1 MDHPGYLRSLVRP
14 LRLDEPAAG
23 SLASRGLL
31 GAIGI
36 GVQGIQRFL
45 ITFLVAH
52 VAGRDA
58 VGVVAT
64 AVSTALLLSLLWPT
78 TAGSTASKFVAMA
91 RGAGDTVLTRA
102 VAAQLARRTVAT
114 TLLLAA
120 AAVPLWMVL
129 DGGSPADAACVAAL
143 VIGYCGYSFTRGL
156 QFGVGQ
162 VPRATAWDI
171 LSAAGG
177 LAGLVVVLLAGGR
190 GPVLLLPLAAA
201 YGLYTVAGWPHGA
214 RGRPAAALRRELDE
228 FVALGVLGTVAST
241 GLLQLSLLVA
251 RIVAGTAGAG
261 QYAVALSL
269 ATPASLLAGSLSLV
283 LFPSMAEAW
292 GRGDIEGLRRQTD
305 QATRA
310 LIVVMVSVFGA
321 LVLCSRLLVAVL
333 YRAEYRPAA
342 DVLPVLL
349 MAVLAT
355 TLAVATVNALTTR
368 SRRGVVVASGAAVV
382 GMLVGIVVWA
392 VLAPHYGIMGVAI
405 GYLCGTATIAAIPFG
420 AVWRGE
426 HHEWATLTGRLIAGL
441 VLIVALVVVQ
451 RALATSLWTDPAF
464 AAVFVLG
471 WAVLMHRDIGMAT
484 GMLRARRRR
493 ATG

>member
-1 MDHPGYLRSLVRP
+1 MRSMVRP

-31 GAIGI
+31 GAVGV
-36 GVQGIQRFL
+36 GVQGVQRFL

-78 TAGSTASKFVAMA
+78 TTGSAASKFVAIA
-91 RGAGDTVLTRA
+91 RGAGDKVQTRV
-102 VAAQLARRTVAT
+102 VAAQLARRTIAA
-114 TLLLAA
+114 TLLLAG

-129 DGGSPADAACVAAL
+129 DGGSLVDAACVAAL
-143 VIGYCGYSFTRGL
+143 VVGYCGYSFTRGL

-162 VPRATAWDI
+162 VARATAWDI
-171 LSAAGG
+171 ISAVGG
-177 LAGLVVVLLAGGR
+177 LAGLLVVLLGGAR

-201 YGLYTVAGWPHGA
+201 YGLYALAGWPHGA
-214 RGRPAAALRRELDE
+214 RGRPSAALRRELDGH
-228 FVALGVLGTVAST
+228 VAVGVLGTVAST
-241 GLLQLSLLVA
+241 GFLQLSLIVA
-251 RIVAGTAGAG
+251 RAVDGTAGAG

-292 GRGDIEGLRRQTD
+292 GRGDVAGLRRQTD
-305 QATRA
+305 RATRA
-310 LIVVMVSVFGA
+310 LIVVMVSIFGT
-321 LVLCSRLLVAVL
+321 LTVCSRLLVSVL

-368 SRRGVVVASGAAVV
+368 SQRGVVVASTAAVV

-405 GYLCGTATIAAIPFG
+405 GYLCGTATIAAIPFV
-420 AVWRGE
+420 AVWRLE
-426 HHEWATLTGRLIAGL
+426 HHEWAALTGRLLAGI

-451 RALATSLWTDPAF
+451 RSLGTSHWTDPAF

-471 WAVLMHRDIGMAT
+471 WSALMYRDIGVAL
-484 GMLRARRRR
+484 GLLRARRRR
-493 ATG
+493 GAS